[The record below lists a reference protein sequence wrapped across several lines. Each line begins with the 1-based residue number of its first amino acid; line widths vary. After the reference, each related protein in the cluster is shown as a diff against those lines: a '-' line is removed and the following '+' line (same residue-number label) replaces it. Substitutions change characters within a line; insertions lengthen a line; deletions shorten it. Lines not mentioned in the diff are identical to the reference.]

1 MKSEFSGSKT
11 ALYNDDYLVRAM
23 KKWPN
28 VPEVFGWLKL
38 NRKGEWLIKDQSIS
52 HVRTKNFLNQHYFS
66 DKKGNWF
73 VQNGPQ
79 RVFVELEYT
88 PYVYRLNGTM
98 PICTTT
104 GKEAS
109 NIKSFLLDEQGNIL
123 VQTDLGIGIIYDK
136 DLLQIIP
143 SLDDRVPN
151 HFFLHWQSFNYFLI
165 YCHSKIIPKIFQ
177 FNPAPHDET
186 DGNY

>member
-1 MKSEFSGSKT
+1 MKSKFLPSEPNV
-11 ALYNDDYLVRAM
+11 YDDDYIIRVM

-38 NRKGEWLIKDQSIS
+38 NRKGEWLIKNQSIS
-52 HVRTKNFLNQHYFS
+52 HLRLKNFLNNNYFS

-88 PYVYRLNGTM
+88 PHVYFINSSISISTS
-98 PICTTT
+98 T
-104 GKEAS
+104 GKQAS
-109 NIKSFLLDEQGNIL
+109 IIKSFLLDEQGNIL

-136 DLLQIIP
+136 DLLQIALNINSRIP
-143 SLDDRVPN
+143 N
-151 HFFLHWQSFNYFLI
+151 KFFLQWQSFTYLLI
-165 YCHSKIIPKIFQ
+165 NCHSKMIPEL
-177 FNPAPHDET
+177 FNFNLSP
-186 DGNY
+186 NN